1 MKRKIR
7 LLSMI
12 VSLSL
17 ALSGCGKKLPD
28 RIPIEELEV
37 SGNSLEVNPVNQE
50 EVTEL
55 VPQDS
60 GVRHPSVVNGYLEYF
75 DSITYNYKGEE
86 FYLSDEEVNNLIEM
100 GNTIKSVDHSNIS
113 LDAYLTYSKI
123 KSNSNKVIL
132 QDNKLQSC
140 FFDRDKKENDP
151 EFQNAFDIALFHV
164 LKNLPSN
171 ESNDIS
177 EDFCKFQTLSICLGD
192 LNEILGRNREDSGL
206 LGYYN
211 DETNSII
218 LDKEGI
224 YNLYNQLSL
233 DYSYGEVN
241 YANLIDIIMETL
253 IHELN
258 HVREQ
263 SCNCRIEAGQDY
275 FSIADYSEYVPT
287 IIEASAESS
296 IYNAQDYLS
305 EYFSDKYFFDYS
317 YEDERNLE
325 SFVLILGLLYNDV
338 DDYYNAIF
346 DSDFNKLYEFA
357 GCENEDDVKRFY
369 HILYN
374 IDALMARND
383 LAIDI
388 GGEDVKVSDVE
399 KLVGSEY
406 TYEVL
411 DIFTEDLIK
420 YICNHDDISSTEAMT
435 LFIMAES
442 LSLNN
447 SSYKTWD
454 EDGCIDYEYDKDLV
468 IRINNTR
475 IIFENFIM
483 NYYGLNDD
491 ELYKTILAS
500 SLIINFGEGYTRDLG
515 MEEEYEIYINAFDS
529 LAEKFPILKSI
540 INNSDTNSLIYK
552 YVYEKNGIDYNKH

>member
-37 SGNSLEVNPVNQE
+37 SGNSLEVNPVKQE

-55 VPQDS
+55 IPQDS

-75 DSITYNYKGEE
+75 DSITYNYNGEE

-100 GNTIKSVDHSNIS
+100 GNTTKSVDHSNVS
-113 LDAYLTYSKI
+113 FDAYLTYSKI
-123 KSNSNKVIL
+123 KNNSNKVIL
-132 QDNKLQSC
+132 EHNDLQSC
-140 FFDRDKKENDP
+140 FSVKNEDEDDI
-151 EFQNAFDIALFHV
+151 EFQNAFNIALFHV

-177 EDFCKFQTLSICLGD
+177 EDFCKFQTLSICLG
-192 LNEILGRNREDSGL
+192 ELGNDFEDTGL
-206 LGYYN
+206 LGYYE
-211 DETNSII
+211 DELNCII
-218 LDKEGI
+218 LNKEGI
-224 YNLYNQLSL
+224 ENLYDLLLS
-233 DYSYGEVN
+233 YYKYGEVN
-241 YANLIDIIMETL
+241 YASLIDIIMETL
-253 IHELN
+253 VHELN
-258 HVREQ
+258 HVRGH
-263 SCNCRIEAGQDY
+263 SCDCRIDAGQEY
-275 FSIADYSEYVPT
+275 SSIIDYSEYVPT

-296 IYNAQDYLS
+296 KYNTQDYLS
-305 EYFSDKYFFDYS
+305 EYFSDKYYS
-317 YEDERNLE
+317 SFIYQYERELE
-325 SFVLILGLLYNDV
+325 SFILVLGLLYNDV

-357 GCENEDDVKRFY
+357 GCENEEDIKRFY

-374 IDALMARND
+374 IDGSMMRND

-388 GGEDVKVSDVE
+388 GGDDVSVSDVE
-399 KLVGSEY
+399 KLVGKEFV
-406 TYEVL
+406 YEVL
-411 DIFTEDLIK
+411 NIFTEDLIK
-420 YICNHDDISSTEAMT
+420 YISTHNDISSTEAMT

-442 LSLNN
+442 LSLDY
-447 SSYKTWD
+447 SRYWSYD
-454 EDGCIDYEYDKDLV
+454 EDGHINYEYDTDLV

-475 IIFENFIM
+475 IVFENFIM
-483 NYYGLNDD
+483 DYYGLNDD
-491 ELYKTILAS
+491 KLYETILAA
-500 SLIINFGEGYTRDLG
+500 SLIINCGEAYTRDLV
-515 MEEEYEIYINAFDS
+515 MTEDYEIYINAFDS
-529 LAEKFPILKSI
+529 LVEKFPIIKSI

-552 YVYEKNGIDYNKH
+552 HVYESNGIDYNMH